1 MKKIM
6 KWAGRSAWVLPLGLV
21 ISGCSSESSTSAVD
35 ENHGEKAPSTGGA
48 KATAYSGAM
57 LIAGGTYQLNPR
69 ICGIYKESE
78 AYDIE
83 VEGPGTAPDGEK
95 LYFSLSS
102 TGNAVRLDLGVDG
115 RFESSDRILIGG
127 QHVTE
132 PFALDVVG
140 GNLTI
145 AKLVMVDG
153 NGQKVDDHASLKI
166 DCSN

>member
-6 KWAGRSAWVLPLGLV
+6 KWAGRSAWVLPLGLM
-21 ISGCSSESSTSAVD
+21 ISGCSSENGTSAVD
-35 ENHGEKAPSTGGA
+35 ENHGAKTSSAGGA

-57 LIAGGTYQLNPR
+57 QIAGGTYQLSPT
-69 ICGIYKESE
+69 ICVIHKEGE
-78 AYDIE
+78 VYDIE
-83 VEGPGTAPDGEK
+83 VEGQGTAPDGEK
-95 LYFSLSS
+95 FYFGLSS
-102 TGNAVRLDLGVDG
+102 TGNAVRLNLGVDG
-115 RFESSDRILIGG
+115 RFESSDRILTGG

-132 PFALDVVG
+132 PFALDVAG
-140 GNLTI
+140 RNLTI